1 MLLSQKQT
9 NQPFDISESFCC
21 KNKVKHKPPW
31 SLLTPDSVWRRQ
43 EREGGVS
50 EGDWPG
56 AAWCKLG
63 QDGVSWDRAGR
74 FVILPAQRNGSYS
87 TPRILNNAIVGARRV
102 NRGLWIKTFLK
113 TLQIFLLIRKISL
126 YCSRS
131 FDKFFVG
138 SRFSRGYNVKG
149 VQTIFLSELEM

>member
-1 MLLSQKQT
+1 MTEANKSTLA
-9 NQPFDISESFCC
+9 FDISESFGCHVG
-21 KNKVKHKPPW
+21 KNEVKHKPQI
-31 SLLTPDSVWRRQ
+31 SLLTPDSVWRRH

-63 QDGVSWDRAGR
+63 QDGVSRDRAGR

-113 TLQIFLLIRKISL
+113 TLQIFLLIRKNI
-126 YCSRS
+126 
-131 FDKFFVG
+131 
-138 SRFSRGYNVKG
+138 G
-149 VQTIFLSELEM
+149 VLLKVFR